1 MARTATPAGK
11 PLADTPPAAA
21 GAQSM
26 AEQKALSVFAQERRQ
41 QLVLLGFDPETTPY
55 DRESWITQI
64 HGAFQI
70 ISNMSFRMGQV
81 LGFMRK
87 QESKEDFAKIIDR
100 IGITPDYAGRL
111 MRLAVTFS
119 PDEVH
124 QQFAESVSARLLT
137 AITQECTPE
146 EIKSIVWGGSDA
158 LVPKD
163 EVEQMSAQQLR
174 KALRAEREARAKV
187 DLRHNAKIDDL
198 SKKAN
203 KWDVSDAREK
213 AALLMPDILKFGE
226 QVKNGLHNLQHL
238 LARLD
243 EAYKADKFTLDEDHQ
258 ATLDTLF
265 EQLVGA
271 LDDAQKAV

>member
-1 MARTATPAGK
+1 MARNATTAAK
-11 PLADTPPAAA
+11 PVVAAPPAAA
-21 GAQSM
+21 GAQSI
-26 AEQKALSVFAQERRQ
+26 AEQKALSVFTQERRQ
-41 QLVLLGFDPETTPY
+41 QMVLLGFDPETTPY
-55 DRESWITQI
+55 DRESWISQI
-64 HGAFQI
+64 HGAFQV

-87 QESKEDFAKIIDR
+87 QESKEDFAKIIER
-100 IGITPDYAGRL
+100 VGITPDYAGRL

-119 PDEVH
+119 PEEVH

-137 AITQECTPE
+137 AITQECTPD

-158 LVPKD
+158 LVPRD

-174 KALRAEREARAKV
+174 NALRTERESRAKV
-187 DLRHNAKIDDL
+187 ELRHNGKIEDL

-203 KWDVSDAREK
+203 KWDVSDARGK

-238 LARLD
+238 LTRLD
-243 EAYKADKFTLDEDHQ
+243 EAYKADKFTLDEDHRV
-258 ATLDTLF
+258 TLDALF
-265 EQLVGA
+265 EQVTEQ
-271 LDDAQKAV
+271 LDEAQKAI

>member
-1 MARTATPAGK
+1 MARTTTAPAK
-11 PLADTPPAAA
+11 PLASDPPIAA
-21 GAQSM
+21 GKKGL
-26 AEQKALSVFAQERRQ
+26 AEQSALSVFTQERRQ

-55 DRESWITQI
+55 DRESWISQI
-64 HGAFQI
+64 HGAFQV

-81 LGFMRK
+81 LSFMRK
-87 QESKEDFAKIIDR
+87 QESKEDFAKIVER
-100 IGITPDYAGRL
+100 IGISPDYAGRL
-111 MRLAVTFS
+111 MRLAITFS

-137 AITQECTPE
+137 AITQECSPE

-174 KALRAEREARAKV
+174 NALRAERESRAKV
-187 DLRHNAKIDDL
+187 EQRHNAKIEDL

-203 KWDVSDAREK
+203 KWDVSDARGK

-243 EAYKADKFTLDEDHQ
+243 DAYKADKFTLDEDHR

-265 EQLVGA
+265 EQLVEQF
-271 LDDAQKAV
+271 DEAQKAI

>member
-1 MARTATPAGK
+1 MARNATTAAK
-11 PLADTPPAAA
+11 PVVAAPPAAA
-21 GAQSM
+21 GAQSI
-26 AEQKALSVFAQERRQ
+26 AEQKALSVFTQERRQ
-41 QLVLLGFDPETTPY
+41 QMVLLGFDPETTPY
-55 DRESWITQI
+55 DRESWISQI
-64 HGAFQI
+64 HGAFQV

-87 QESKEDFAKIIDR
+87 QESKEDFAKIIER
-100 IGITPDYAGRL
+100 VGITPDYAGRL

-137 AITQECTPE
+137 AITQECTPD

-158 LVPKD
+158 LVPRD

-174 KALRAEREARAKV
+174 NALRTERESRAKV
-187 DLRHNAKIDDL
+187 ELRHNGKIEDL

-203 KWDVSDAREK
+203 KWDVSDARGK

-238 LARLD
+238 LTRLD
-243 EAYKADKFTLDEDHQ
+243 EAYKADKFTLDEDHRV
-258 ATLDTLF
+258 TLDALF
-265 EQLVGA
+265 EQVTEQ
-271 LDDAQKAV
+271 LDEAQKAI